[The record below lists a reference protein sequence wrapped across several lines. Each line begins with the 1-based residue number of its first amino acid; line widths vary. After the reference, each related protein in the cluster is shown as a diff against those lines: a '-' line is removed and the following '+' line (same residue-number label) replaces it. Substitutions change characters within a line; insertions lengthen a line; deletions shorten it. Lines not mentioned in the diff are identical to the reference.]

1 MRGQASTVV
10 LAFLLVW
17 ALNLK
22 LAELPIFRRQNR
34 ADDSVA
40 PQPQPTP
47 INDDLERGT
56 SGRLPESDDHGPK
69 IPDMPTK
76 LQWGQ
81 MVIGVCF
88 PAVNTALQALQTPA
102 PLPRTFPWFC
112 LTFELALFASLVS
125 IYIRRRSEKASM
137 ILEHLA
143 VLFRATAFIL
153 AISMPLHTPMFEICI
168 AVGCISFFIII
179 IANRSLRDWYLS
191 VLIFF
196 FLDYAV
202 IWYCYV
208 FCFSY
213 WSI

>member
-1 MRGQASTVV
+1 MRGQTSTVV

-102 PLPRTFPWFC
+102 PLPRTFPWFY

-125 IYIRRRSEKASM
+125 IYIRRRSEKASL

-143 VLFRATAFIL
+143 VLFGATAFLL
-153 AISMPLHTPMFEICI
+153 AISMPLHNPMIEICI
-168 AVGCISFFIII
+168 AVGCICFFIII
-179 IANRSLRDWYLS
+179 IANRSPRDWKELLLEE
-191 VLIFF
+191 VLP
-196 FLDYAV
+196 
-202 IWYCYV
+202 
-208 FCFSY
+208 S
-213 WSI
+213 